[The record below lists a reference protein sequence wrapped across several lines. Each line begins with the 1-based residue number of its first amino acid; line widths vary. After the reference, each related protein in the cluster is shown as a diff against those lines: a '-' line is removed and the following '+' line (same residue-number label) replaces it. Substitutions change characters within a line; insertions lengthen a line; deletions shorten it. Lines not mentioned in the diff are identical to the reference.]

1 MKFLPLIWAALN
13 RRKART
19 IFTLLA
25 VVVAFVLFGV
35 LAAIRQG
42 MVGQLSFANAER
54 MVTLNKAAPGNQMPL
69 HYLQKIAKAPGV
81 KAVTPIWGFDGY
93 YRDPKNRLNVTSA
106 HPHAYFKIFPEMKI
120 PAARRHHYFH
130 DRQGAIAGAA
140 LAKRMGWHVGQTI
153 PVQSHFPKK
162 NGDTTWYF
170 HLDGI
175 YHADLPTAYQSLLTV
190 HYRYVNEAI
199 TAQQGKDT
207 VSRFFERI
215 ADPRKISEVSAAI
228 DNQFEHSSPQTYTQS
243 SSDQALGYIREFGNV
258 GAIVV
263 AVGGAVFF
271 SLLLIVTNTMG
282 QSVRERTAEL
292 AVLKTLGFG
301 RFRVSAL
308 VLVEAVLLTGVG
320 GLVGLGLGYEVANLL
335 KPSLGSILQTFGL
348 TGAAVGV
355 GVAFALA
362 FGLLASFFPMRQVT
376 RLNVADALRKR

>member
-1 MKFLPLIWAALN
+1 MKFLPLIWGALN

-19 IFTLLA
+19 IFTLLS

-42 MVGQLSFANAER
+42 MVGQLSVGNAER
-54 MVTLNKAAPGNQMPL
+54 MVTLNKAAPGDQMPL
-69 HYLQKIAKAPGV
+69 HYRQKIAKVPGV
-81 KAVTPIWGFDGY
+81 TAVTPIYGFDGY
-93 YRDPKNRLNVTSA
+93 YRDPKNRVNVTSA
-106 HPHAYFKIFPEMKI
+106 GQHTFFKIFPEIKLS
-120 PAARRHHYFH
+120 AAQRHQYLH
-130 DRQGAIAGAA
+130 DRQAAIAGPA
-140 LAKRMGWHVGQTI
+140 LAARTGWHVGQTI
-153 PVQSHFPKK
+153 PVQSQFPKK
-162 NGDTTWYF
+162 DGDTTWYF

-175 YHADLPTAYQSLLTV
+175 YHADLPTAYQSFFIA
-190 HYRYVNEAI
+190 HYRYVNQAI
-199 TAQQGKDT
+199 AAQQGKDT
-207 VSRFFERI
+207 VSRFFEHI
-215 ADPRKISEVSAAI
+215 ADPRKISEISAAI
-228 DNQFEHSSPQTYTQS
+228 DHQIENSSPQTYTQS
-243 SSDQALGYIREFGNV
+243 SSAQALGYIREFGNV

-301 RFRVSAL
+301 RFQVAAL

-335 KPSLGSILQTFGL
+335 KPSLSSILQTFGL

-376 RLNVADALRKR
+376 RLSVADALRKR